1 MTAADHPIDCG
12 FHLDQYPDECTCGA
26 IKPNVI
32 VTYLCD
38 PAHIETLERHAQR
51 ISHELTC
58 RAVTHKTIEEDK
70 LALLDVIN
78 AVLEIARQRKA

>member
-1 MTAADHPIDCG
+1 MTAADHTIDCG
-12 FHLDQYPDECTCGA
+12 FHLDQYPWECTCGA
-26 IKPNVI
+26 IKRNVI

-51 ISHELTC
+51 IGHEITC
-58 RAVTHKTIEEDK
+58 RAVTHKKIDEDRQA
-70 LALLDVIN
+70 LADLIN